1 MSFDQKSHLKSV
13 HENRKKET
21 IEKIDKALTYMINTN
36 QTINFSRVAKE
47 ANVGK
52 STLYTLPKVK
62 EKIAYYRELSIQKNY
77 KTQEFSKKDIKIQS
91 LKRKIKKLE
100 DENKELK
107 LSLKK
112 AYGEIFENTH
122 IT

>member
-1 MSFDQKSHLKSV
+1 MTFNQQAHLKAI

-21 IEKIDKALTYMINTN
+21 IDKIDKALNYMINTN
-36 QTINFSRVAKE
+36 QIINFSRVAKE
-47 ANVGK
+47 AKVGK
-52 STLYTLPKVK
+52 STLYTLPNIK
-62 EKIAYYRELSIQKNY
+62 EKISYYRDFSIQKNY

-107 LSLKK
+107 LSLKN
-112 AYGEIFENTH
+112 AYGEFFEN
-122 IT
+122 IDLK